1 MLRKVAKHLPQ
12 KAAQLQVTFMSLAQT
27 VLDKLCAEFKYL
39 RSGVFEKPQQA
50 PLIRKPWS
58 VDNGALLF

>member
-1 MLRKVAKHLPQ
+1 
-12 KAAQLQVTFMSLAQT
+12 MSVAQT

-50 PLIRKPWS
+50 PLIRKPWI
-58 VDNGALLF
+58 VDNGTLLFRVFNV